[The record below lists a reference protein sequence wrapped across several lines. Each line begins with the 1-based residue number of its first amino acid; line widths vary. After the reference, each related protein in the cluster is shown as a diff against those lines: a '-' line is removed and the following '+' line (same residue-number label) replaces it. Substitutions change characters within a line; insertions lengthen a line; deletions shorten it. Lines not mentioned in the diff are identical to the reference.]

1 MEKVLHLNLAQCFIK
16 LETWDKAIEHCTTV
30 LQSDPKNPK
39 ALYRRAYCYD
49 KMQDTE
55 RCSEDLRVVLQL
67 IPDDPSV
74 KSLVQRNDLQRK
86 RLQQRRKEMAK
97 RMFGGQCFVCLM
109 IVLMY
114 SM

>member
-30 LQSDPKNPK
+30 LQTDPKNPK

-55 RCSEDLRVVLQL
+55 RSSEDLRVVYSSFPT
-67 IPDDPSV
+67 IP
-74 KSLVQRNDLQRK
+74 
-86 RLQQRRKEMAK
+86 A
-97 RMFGGQCFVCLM
+97 
-109 IVLMY
+109 
-114 SM
+114 

>member
-30 LQSDPKNPK
+30 LQMDPKNPK

-97 RMFGGQCFVCLM
+97 RMFGGQ
-109 IVLMY
+109 
-114 SM
+114 